1 MAKKPK
7 PQQPQ
12 QPGAFSSGLPAS
24 GEHYRAGLYAEQQ
37 KFGRPKKETQLL
49 LSESPAEPSD
59 IEITGL
65 DLTVSEDK
73 AFSALQIL
81 VSRTDYQGNLPG
93 KEVTSLGY
101 QGSFRLPRLQFTPS
115 EYFEAYGLR
124 QHGGRYHGKQT
135 QDALEALKSL
145 AEKPRL
151 IIYKRARWHGNG
163 KSRRKLY
170 DVIRH
175 RGPIIQL
182 LEGYKDLEEQE
193 AARLEAGEE
202 LPGRVTRLA
211 VQFGP
216 LLVDNLPTFFLMK
229 PAKLYQEIE
238 EHLGAKRISRSV
250 SLFIQWLLTMNLR
263 TVKIARE
270 NLARKLRLNNLIEQR
285 KPTELKRQLLECYE
299 TARTLGFLLEYKEDD
314 FGMLTFRLNPER
326 CKRLGQ
332 KEEGDAEP
340 PISG

>member
-1 MAKKPK
+1 VAKKPK
-7 PQQPQ
+7 TQQSQ
-12 QPGAFSSGLPAS
+12 QPGAFSTSLPAS
-24 GEHYRAGLYAEQQ
+24 PELYKVSVRSELQ
-37 KFGRPKKETQLL
+37 KLGQAKDKARQLI
-49 LSESPAEPSD
+49 LSESPAEPAD
-59 IEITGL
+59 IEILGL

-73 AFSALQIL
+73 ALSALQIL
-81 VSRTDYQGNLPG
+81 LHRTGYQGNLQAE
-93 KEVTSLGY
+93 EVDSLAYKGHY
-101 QGSFRLPRLQFTPS
+101 KLPRLQFTPS

-124 QHGGRYHGKQT
+124 QYGSGYYGKQRKE
-135 QDALEALKSL
+135 AEEALKSL

-151 IIYKRARWHGNG
+151 IIYKRASWHGNG
-163 KSRRKLY
+163 KGRKKLY

-182 LEGYKDLEEQE
+182 LEGYKNLEEQE

-216 LLVDNLPTFFLMK
+216 LIVDDIETFFLLK
-229 PAKLYQEIE
+229 PATLHREIE
-238 EHLGAKRISRSV
+238 KHLGAKRISRSV

-263 TVKIARE
+263 TVTVARE
-270 NLARKLRLNNLIEQR
+270 DLARKLRLNNFIEQR
-285 KPTELKRQLLECYE
+285 KPSQLKLQLQECFE
-299 TARTLGFLLEYKEDD
+299 TAKALEYLLEYTEDD

-332 KEEGDAEP
+332 KEDKETKP
-340 PISG
+340 PN